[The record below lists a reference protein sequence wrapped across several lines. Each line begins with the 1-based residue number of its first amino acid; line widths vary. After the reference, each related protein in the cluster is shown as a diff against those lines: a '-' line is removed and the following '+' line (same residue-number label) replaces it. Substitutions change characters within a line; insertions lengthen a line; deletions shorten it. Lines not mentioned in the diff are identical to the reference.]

1 MRRGGSLSENLR
13 TKFYGSI
20 YQHQFGYTL
29 NLLPSCLK
37 NGGHLY
43 LPVSSLV
50 RLLLRPNSLNP
61 HPPVQ
66 TCDGNQNSE

>member
-29 NLLPSCLK
+29 SLLPSCLK
-37 NGGHLY
+37 NGGHLC
-43 LPVSSLV
+43 LNKVRERSL
-50 RLLLRPNSLNP
+50 RRGGG
-61 HPPVQ
+61 
-66 TCDGNQNSE
+66 TCRICRNFAHCL

>member
-29 NLLPSCLK
+29 NLLPSCSK

-43 LPVSSLV
+43 TIARHSSGE
-50 RLLLRPNSLNP
+50 RFTTARFTSLI
-61 HPPVQ
+61 
-66 TCDGNQNSE
+66 E

>member
-37 NGGHLY
+37 NGGHL
-43 LPVSSLV
+43 
-50 RLLLRPNSLNP
+50 
-61 HPPVQ
+61 
-66 TCDGNQNSE
+66 